1 MRRIL
6 LFTIYILGPLL
17 SFTQVDP
24 TTAKAYRNQVDYK
37 NENPLFETKFQYK
50 LKEHP
55 KFYDSYCIKSKKTRI
70 KRKDI
75 KYSIW
80 IISDGDYLYLNG
92 TRHGF
97 QDGYIKF
104 KKGSNYY
111 YFHAKPV
118 YSVSQKK
125 KMLRS
130 TESFGFTGYTVSSIK
145 IDKENSKREHNVLN
159 LKKGTTDILN
169 QKYIKDLLIPYPEL
183 LKEFNSKRNN
193 DNLEVLKSYL
203 VIVNNKTAKS

>member
-1 MRRIL
+1 M
-6 LFTIYILGPLL
+6 GPLL
-17 SFTQVDP
+17 SFTQVEP
-24 TTAKAYRNQVDYK
+24 TIAKAYRNQVDYK
-37 NENPLFETKFQYK
+37 NKKPLFETKFQYK

-55 KFYDSYCIKSKKTRI
+55 KFYGSYSIKSKEVRI

-145 IDKENSKREHNVLN
+145 IDMENSKREHNVLN

-183 LKEFNSKRNN
+183 SKEFNSNRNN
-193 DNLEVLKSYL
+193 DNLEILKSYL
-203 VIVNNKTAKS
+203 VIVNNKTAKP